1 MVAGGPT
8 VERVLRG
15 EVAVVTGAARG
26 QGLAE
31 AAALAVAGAA
41 VVLTD
46 ILGDDVARAAKELAA
61 DGLAVTGVAH
71 DVRSAASW
79 SEVVATAES
88 AFGPVTALVNNA
100 ALPGRGDFDTVS
112 VDDLRSIVDT
122 NVVGTFLGAKA
133 CVPSMR
139 SVGHGAIVNVSSA
152 QAGRSA
158 AFDPA
163 YGASKGAVGALSLSL
178 AAHLAPDGI
187 RVNTVLPGF
196 VATDMLGTLVGGD
209 PGAASGLAARIP
221 ARRLAD
227 PSDIA
232 DVVVFLVS
240 PAARYLVGAE
250 LVVDGGTG
258 IVQMGYELVAG
269 GGLGGA
275 GHRQR

>member
-1 MVAGGPT
+1 MVAAGPS
-8 VERVLRG
+8 EEVLRG

-31 AAALAVAGAA
+31 AAALAAAGAA
-41 VVLTD
+41 VVMTD

-61 DGLAVTGVAH
+61 DGFAVSAVAH
-71 DVRSAASW
+71 DVRSAESW
-79 SEVVATAES
+79 AEVVAS
-88 AFGPVTALVNNA
+88 ADDTFGPVTALVNNA
-100 ALPGRGDFDTVS
+100 ALPGRGSFDTVT
-112 VDDLRSIVDT
+112 VDDLMAIVET
-122 NVVGTFLGAKA
+122 NVAGAFLGAKA

-139 SVGHGAIVNVSSA
+139 AVGHGVIVNVSSA

-187 RVNTVLPGF
+187 RVNTVLPGM
-196 VATDMLGTLVGGD
+196 VATEMLNTLVGD
-209 PGAASGLAARIP
+209 DQGAATSLAGRIP

-227 PSDIA
+227 PADIA

-240 PAARYLVGAE
+240 PAARYVVGAE

-258 IVQMGYELVAG
+258 IVQIGYDLVARG
-269 GGLGGA
+269 GIGRESR
-275 GHRQR
+275 RQG